1 MEAVQSHSTSCVALP
16 IIIHSLIPLHFLSRT
31 LLDELSLSLYPVIL
45 PPSAAATPR
54 LALTRS
60 STPISAPALSLL
72 LPLVSVPPLF
82 LKHSLALSHP
92 LPLSSVASPPL
103 LKHSLPLSLLGSL
116 SLLAILLFLHQPS
129 LSTRTR
135 LHSRTSS
142 IPISVFFPF
151 TTLTLEH
158 SFTPSLPYQNSFTR
172 WLHPDRPPLFLPFT
186 SHAIKHSLP
195 HSMHSLPHSFI
206 LSHRLS
212 TPTIFVSFTLTHTH
226 FPAFSLTHAHYHPHH
241 HHHRLATPSTMSSL
255 PPHQNTPAPL
265 TEPRSS
271 QEPARSA
278 CHLPLG

>member
-1 MEAVQSHSTSCVALP
+1 MEAVQSHSTPCVALP
-16 IIIHSLIPLHFLSRT
+16 IIIHLLIPLHFLSRT
-31 LLDELSLSLYPVIL
+31 LLGELSLSLYPAIL

-158 SFTPSLPYQNSFTR
+158 SFTPSLPYSKTSSRAGSIPTALLYSF
-172 WLHPDRPPLFLPFT
+172 PSPVRPSNTPFPT
-186 SHAIKHSLP
+186 PCTHSP
-195 HSMHSLPHSFI
+195 IHSF
-206 LSHRLS
+206 S
-212 TPTIFVSFTLTHTH
+212 PTV
-226 FPAFSLTHAHYHPHH
+226 FPLLPSSSPSL
-241 HHHRLATPSTMSSL
+241 
-255 PPHQNTPAPL
+255 
-265 TEPRSS
+265 
-271 QEPARSA
+271 
-278 CHLPLG
+278 